1 IAATGRAECAARVTV
16 QRGEHDPQQFWARVV
31 DALRRTAPGAA
42 RVRALTPAP
51 SFDGWAL
58 VERLLED
65 FASLEATLWLLL
77 GDLHELASSEALR
90 QLELLLLRA
99 PATVRSVLAT
109 RHDLRLG
116 LHRLRLDGELTDI
129 RGEDLRFTLDEARAL
144 MGGAGVELSNEA
156 LGLLVER
163 TEGWA
168 AGLRLAALSL
178 ARHDDPDQ
186 FAADFSGSEQTVAEY
201 LLAEVLDRQPEDVRR
216 LVLRTSILGH
226 VSGPLADL
234 LTGRSG
240 GEALLQQLE
249 DANAFVVSLDS
260 SRTWFRYH
268 PLFADFLRLELRR
281 TAPESVATLH
291 ATAAA
296 WYAEH
301 GHPVAAVRHA
311 QA

>member
-1 IAATGRAECAARVTV
+1 
-16 QRGEHDPQQFWARVV
+16 
-31 DALRRTAPGAA
+31 
-42 RVRALTPAP
+42 
-51 SFDGWAL
+51 
-58 VERLLED
+58 
-65 FASLEATLWLLL
+65 
-77 GDLHELASSEALR
+77 
-90 QLELLLLRA
+90 
-99 PATVRSVLAT
+99 
-109 RHDLRLG
+109 
-116 LHRLRLDGELTDI
+116 
-129 RGEDLRFTLDEARAL
+129 
-144 MGGAGVELSNEA
+144 
-156 LGLLVER
+156 
-163 TEGWA
+163 
-168 AGLRLAALSL
+168 LRLAALSL

-216 LVLRTSILGH
+216 LLLRTSILEH

-311 QA
+311 QAAADWDLAARLLSDHWFELVLDGQAATAYELLSRFPPGVAASNAELTALTAAGELNGGSLQEAERCLALATQAAASVGAERRRRFRLMLAVLR